1 MRTLKLVGGV
11 ALLLLSS
18 AAWADQY
25 AVTYG
30 WTDPTVY
37 IPSDSKSYEAK
48 YRINGGA
55 ETVIP
60 NLTVPGGSINL
71 TVTPGQTIEVAGRAK
86 NGTTNPLYSE
96 WSSWATA
103 TAQYGLTQPANQTGM
118 TITVIRTGP

>member
-1 MRTLKLVGGV
+1 MVRNSIVGA
-11 ALLLLSS
+11 ALLLLSGV
-18 AAWADQY
+18 AVADQY

-37 IPSDSKSYEAK
+37 IPSDTKSYEAK

-55 ETVIP
+55 ETIIP
-60 NLTVPGGSINL
+60 SLTVPGGSINL
-71 TVTPGQTIEVAGRAK
+71 TATPGQTIEFAGRAK
-86 NGTTNPLYSE
+86 NGTTNPLYSA

>member
-1 MRTLKLVGGV
+1 MKGRNLVGI
-11 ALLLLSS
+11 ALLMLSG

-25 AVTYG
+25 SVTYG

-37 IPSDSKSYEAK
+37 LPSDSKSYESK

-71 TVTPGQTIEVAGRAK
+71 TATPGQTIEFAGR
-86 NGTTNPLYSE
+86 NNNSDGTNTLYSA
-96 WSSWATA
+96 WSAWATA
-103 TAQYGLTQPANQTGM
+103 TAQFGLTQPANPTGM